1 MIFWIDVV
9 RVLRICFY
17 PVTELWGMKYS
28 SLVCVPLVIFP
39 EEFYPIV
46 FVFYFDEFNDSAC
59 FLWEVDV
66 ISGVFMFVSVVFKVC
81 LAFDV
86 CWEIVLLS
94 PVNSFILFKS
104 SNEYYCR
111 QGVIG
116 VVLCFKDVQGK
127 PDLC

>member
-1 MIFWIDVV
+1 MVFWTDVV
-9 RVLRICFY
+9 RVLGICFC
-17 PVTELWGMKYS
+17 PIAELWGVKYS

-46 FVFYFDEFNDSAC
+46 FVFYFDKFDNSVC
-59 FLWEVDV
+59 FLWEIDV
-66 ISGVFMFVSVVFKVC
+66 ISGVFMSGSVVLEVC

-94 PVNSFILFKS
+94 PMDSFILFES
-104 SNEYYCR
+104 PDEYYCR

-116 VVLCFKDVQGK
+116 VVLCFKDVSRK
-127 PDLC
+127 A

>member
-1 MIFWIDVV
+1 
-9 RVLRICFY
+9 
-17 PVTELWGMKYS
+17 MKYS

-39 EEFYPIV
+39 EDFYPIV
-46 FVFYFDEFNDSAC
+46 FVFYFDKFDSSAC
-59 FLWEVDV
+59 FLWEVNV
-66 ISGVFMFVSVVFKVC
+66 ISGVFMSGSVIFEVC
-81 LAFDV
+81 LAFNV

-104 SNEYYCR
+104 SDEYYCR